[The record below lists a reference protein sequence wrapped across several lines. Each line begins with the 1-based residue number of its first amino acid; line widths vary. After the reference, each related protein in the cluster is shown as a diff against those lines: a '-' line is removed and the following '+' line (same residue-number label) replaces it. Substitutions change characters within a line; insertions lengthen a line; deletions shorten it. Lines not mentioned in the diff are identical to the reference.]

1 MQKLLPWFVAF
12 DHYHVWW
19 LSVHLY
25 GMKTLTLSNP
35 EAYKNFVKNENFTI
49 SRTLSP
55 YSSTDIDQC
64 HEQLKKLL
72 GGAIGITEDEDS
84 TGGRFLDQR

>member
-1 MQKLLPWFVAF
+1 
-12 DHYHVWW
+12 
-19 LSVHLY
+19 
-25 GMKTLTLSNP
+25 MKTLTLSNP
-35 EAYKNFVKNENFTI
+35 EAHENFVKNENFTI